1 MILASV
7 SNLPDIFFE
16 SILFE
21 AYNLVCVLGRI
32 FMTFFEQEKNIKASK
47 QEAYNIVKEILNEK
61 SKVAAVIS
69 GVKNYTND
77 LEVEFADIDAVLNS
91 TDMSVFDTNFGVA
104 FKLWGAIHREL
115 MNGQII
121 DSSTFTEEQLKT
133 LISKE
138 YTQTSSGT

>member
-1 MILASV
+1 
-7 SNLPDIFFE
+7 
-16 SILFE
+16 
-21 AYNLVCVLGRI
+21 
-32 FMTFFEQEKNIKASK
+32 MTFFEQEKNIKASK